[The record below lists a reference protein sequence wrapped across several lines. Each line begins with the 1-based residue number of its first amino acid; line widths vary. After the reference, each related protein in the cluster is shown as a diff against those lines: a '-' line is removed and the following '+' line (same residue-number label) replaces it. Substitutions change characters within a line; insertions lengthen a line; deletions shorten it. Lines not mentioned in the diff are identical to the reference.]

1 MSWLVE
7 SSNKHIMLVM
17 RGLLPNLIGA
27 RIGGRVL
34 TYDDT
39 LRFWFAALWKAAT
52 LLDIRPNEG
61 LEKMHGHPVAPIQR
75 ATGET
80 TVPSTSAR

>member
-1 MSWLVE
+1 MQPPEMHYMSWLVE

-17 RGLLPNLIGA
+17 RGLLPNLVGA

-39 LRFWFAALWKAAT
+39 LRFWFAAHWQAAT
-52 LLDIRPNEG
+52 LLDIRPN
-61 LEKMHGHPVAPIQR
+61 
-75 ATGET
+75 
-80 TVPSTSAR
+80 